1 MRANQT
7 RTYDRASS
15 VVFLKTGEPFGGL
28 SNMAGGFPLW
38 VNGIR
43 ILTSEA
49 LYQACRFPHR
59 PEVQTLIIEQRSP
72 MTAKMKSKPYR
83 HDSRP
88 DWDQVRVKIM
98 RWCLRVKLA
107 QNWRA
112 FSELLLETGD
122 RPIVEESRKDAFWGA
137 KATDDGTLVGMNVLG
152 RLLMELRE
160 AVRVEGREL
169 LMSVQPL
176 AIPKFLLG
184 GRPIEIVASQVP
196 EQNVSAGTAAVA
208 HARGE
213 AQRTTVQQGS
223 LFDAP
228 AAKEAP
234 PAAYA
239 AVRAQDVHVA
249 DLKPYA
255 EYKDS
260 GLPWLGEVP
269 AHWNLRRLKFLLRE
283 VDSRSTDGREQLL
296 RVSQYTGV
304 TERKSTDGSEA
315 PDTRAASLVGYKKVA
330 KNDLVINIMLAWN
343 GSLGVSRYNGIVSP
357 AYCVYRFGVAA
368 VPAYYHE
375 LLRLPSYKGRI
386 KVASTGVVESRLRLY
401 SDQLGAIEALLPPP
415 DEQAAIVRFLDWAN
429 ARLER
434 AIRAKRKVIA
444 LLGEQKQAIIHRAV
458 TRGLDPTVPLKP
470 SGIPWL
476 GDIPQHWEV
485 WPLRRCI
492 SIRSGDFADPLH
504 LRAERSEPHCIP
516 VVGGNGVMGFTDRVN
531 NRDTTIVIGRVGAL
545 CGNVH
550 LVDGEAW
557 ITDNALR
564 ITRITGFAASYLAE
578 QLRVMDLNRLANAN
592 AQPLITGGT
601 IKSQRVVKPP
611 QGEQEQ
617 IAERLPVL
625 TAPTIT
631 TISRLER
638 EIELLREYRTR
649 LVADVV
655 TGKLDVREAALLL
668 PDEAPLDSVQNAA
681 DLGDEIESEAEEVEA

>member
-1 MRANQT
+1 
-7 RTYDRASS
+7 
-15 VVFLKTGEPFGGL
+15 
-28 SNMAGGFPLW
+28 MAGGFPLW

-59 PEVQTLIIEQRSP
+59 PEIQTLIIEQRSP

-160 AVRVEGREL
+160 AVRVEGRES

-184 GRPIEIVASQVP
+184 GRPIEVVASQVP
-196 EQNVSAGTAAVA
+196 EQDVAAGTAAVA

-228 AAKEAP
+228 AVKEAP
-234 PAAYA
+234 PAPYA
-239 AVRAQDVHVA
+239 AVRAQGVHVA

-269 AHWNLRRLKFLLRE
+269 AHWDLRRLKFLLRE

-330 KNDLVINIMLAWN
+330 KMISSSTSCWRGTAVSECPATTELSARPIVLSVRC
-343 GSLGVSRYNGIVSP
+343 GSG
-357 AYCVYRFGVAA
+357 A
-368 VPAYYHE
+368 E
-375 LLRLPSYKGRI
+375 L
-386 KVASTGVVESRLRLY
+386 
-401 SDQLGAIEALLPPP
+401 
-415 DEQAAIVRFLDWAN
+415 
-429 ARLER
+429 
-434 AIRAKRKVIA
+434 
-444 LLGEQKQAIIHRAV
+444 
-458 TRGLDPTVPLKP
+458 
-470 SGIPWL
+470 
-476 GDIPQHWEV
+476 
-485 WPLRRCI
+485 
-492 SIRSGDFADPLH
+492 
-504 LRAERSEPHCIP
+504 
-516 VVGGNGVMGFTDRVN
+516 
-531 NRDTTIVIGRVGAL
+531 
-545 CGNVH
+545 
-550 LVDGEAW
+550 
-557 ITDNALR
+557 
-564 ITRITGFAASYLAE
+564 
-578 QLRVMDLNRLANAN
+578 
-592 AQPLITGGT
+592 
-601 IKSQRVVKPP
+601 
-611 QGEQEQ
+611 
-617 IAERLPVL
+617 
-625 TAPTIT
+625 TIT
-631 TISRLER
+631 NFCS
-638 EIELLREYRTR
+638 
-649 LVADVV
+649 
-655 TGKLDVREAALLL
+655 
-668 PDEAPLDSVQNAA
+668 SF
-681 DLGDEIESEAEEVEA
+681 